1 MLDFWDILLIIIAFV
16 FLLIAISIVWLKMKY
31 VKDLKKI
38 KESYQKIFPDAE
50 INLFDRDSLY
60 QLEIIEQSKKT
71 IVKVIMSHPEYEL
84 IITNTFKWAVND
96 NPKGWSRKTKPVFIN
111 DSAAFDQY
119 SENNIEITKI
129 VLLYPGIKKVIRYL
143 NESDTVILKPE
154 EKVRNIQFLS
164 YDNLEKF
171 L

>member
-1 MLDFWDILLIIIAFV
+1 MAHLD
-16 FLLIAISIVWLKMKY
+16 
-31 VKDLKKI
+31 
-38 KESYQKIFPDAE
+38 
-50 INLFDRDSLY
+50 
-60 QLEIIEQSKKT
+60 
-71 IVKVIMSHPEYEL
+71 YEF
-84 IITNTFKWAVND
+84 IITNTFKWAIND

-119 SENNIEITKI
+119 SDSSFEITKI

-143 NESDTVILKPE
+143 NESDTVIQKPE
-154 EKVRNIQFLS
+154 EKFRNIQFLS